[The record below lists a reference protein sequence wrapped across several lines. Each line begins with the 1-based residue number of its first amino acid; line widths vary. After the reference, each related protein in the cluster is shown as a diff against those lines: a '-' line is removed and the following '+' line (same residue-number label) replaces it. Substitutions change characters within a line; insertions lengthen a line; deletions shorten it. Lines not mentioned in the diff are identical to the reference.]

1 MTGLRYNPSGILSS
15 AAATIGQMGSYGQQR
30 ASDMALIQQQSAQQ
44 NQSDE
49 FAQQQQQEATRLQQA
64 GQLAMQRQNQTLTNA
79 NANAGQSPFTQAIL
93 KAKKF
98 AALSA
103 AGTLTDPENA
113 AFGADS
119 QNPTGSAEDFQ
130 TKLAKAVA
138 AHQNT
143 AAKAQVVDAA
153 KDQVD
158 PEDAPLISGMAADP
172 QYSAAH
178 VMQAIQQSMQKKAK
192 KAQVAQDIAAKQSVI
207 QTAQNDKNLT
217 DDDRSAIAPLAN
229 DPNTNAQQLQS
240 KVASL
245 RAQNQRTGQMAE
257 GQKLQSA
264 RSAMAALR
272 KDAAVMKAD
281 PKNEDLFNGDPNLP
295 PDRQEALKE
304 YNDLNTRAKQIRDNM
319 ASQALQSY
327 VNPSTNHRIL
337 KLKDGSV
344 VDAETLDPITRE
356 E

>member
-93 KAKKF
+93 RAKRGV
-98 AALSA
+98 LG
-103 AGTLTDPENA
+103 GTHGLDSSEQT
-113 AFGADS
+113 AFGADA
-119 QNPTGSAEDFQ
+119 QNPNGSAADFQ
-130 TKLAKAVA
+130 TRIAKAVA

-158 PEDAPLISGMAADP
+158 PEDAPLISGMVADP
-172 QYSAAH
+172 QYSSAH

-192 KAQVAQDIAAKQSVI
+192 KTQVAQDIAAKQSVI